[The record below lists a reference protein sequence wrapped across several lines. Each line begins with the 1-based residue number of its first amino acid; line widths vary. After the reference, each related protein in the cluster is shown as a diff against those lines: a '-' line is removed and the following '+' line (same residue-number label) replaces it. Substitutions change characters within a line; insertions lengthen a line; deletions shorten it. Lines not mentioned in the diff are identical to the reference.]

1 MKKLDL
7 LKLLLIYIGMF
18 AIGTVAYIL
27 SFRTFLL
34 GNISIFFYRGIALI
48 LLWGVIVALIMT
60 AIKLLRFKKL
70 ITIRDILLLLCAFC
84 CINIVIF
91 THLPTTADRSITVF
105 MLGYI
110 AGDESVSYTKQEL
123 ETVFGDKYIEEYDAF
138 GKRLQEQVVTG
149 TIEKTADGRYR
160 ITEKGKTLI
169 AIYDK
174 ITDWFQI
181 DKKLVN
187 PDLAN

>member
-7 LKLLLIYIGMF
+7 LKLLLIYIGLF
-18 AIGTVAYIL
+18 VIGTAAYIF

-34 GNISIFFYRGIALI
+34 GNISVFFYRGIALI
-48 LLWGVIVALIMT
+48 LLWGAIVALIMT
-60 AIKLLRFKKL
+60 ALKLLHFKRL
-70 ITIRDILLLLCAFC
+70 ITVRDILLLLCAFC
-84 CINIVIF
+84 CINVVIF

-123 ETVFGDKYIEEYDAF
+123 ETVFADKYINEYDAF
-138 GKRLQEQVVTG
+138 GKRLQEQIVTG
-149 TIEKTADGRYR
+149 TIEKTSDGRYR
-160 ITEKGKTLI
+160 ITDKGKSLI

-174 ITDWFQI
+174 ITDWFLI
-181 DKKLVN
+181 DKKLVH
-187 PDLAN
+187 PDVAK

>member
-84 CINIVIF
+84 CVNIVIF
-91 THLPTTADRSITVF
+91 THIPTTADRSVTVF

-110 AGDESVSYTKQEL
+110 ARDDSVSYAKQDL
-123 ETVFGDKYIEEYDAF
+123 EKVFIDKYVYEYDAF
-138 GKRLQEQVVTG
+138 NKRLEEQIVTG
-149 TIEKTADGRYR
+149 TIEKTSDGRYR
-160 ITEKGKTLI
+160 ITNKGRFLI
-169 AIYDK
+169 SMYDK
-174 ITDWFQI
+174 VTDWFMI
-181 DKKLVN
+181 DKKLVY
-187 PDLAN
+187 PDLQK